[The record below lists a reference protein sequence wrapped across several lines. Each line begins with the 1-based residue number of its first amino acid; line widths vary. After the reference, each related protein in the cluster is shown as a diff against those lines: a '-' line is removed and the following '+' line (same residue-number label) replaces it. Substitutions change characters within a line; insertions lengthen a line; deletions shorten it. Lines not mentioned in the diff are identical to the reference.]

1 MTAVDVVN
9 SINETELTVVLRQLR
24 HYGQE
29 KEAGYGQSLP
39 KNN

>member
-9 SINETELTVVLRQLR
+9 SINETELTVVLRR
-24 HYGQE
+24 YGQE